1 MAEKAKPTNQNNK
14 NNQNAAIEKK
24 IKKCK
29 TQKIVK
35 AVIISVVA
43 VVAVI
48 LCVVFFSN
56 MSKSDETPTSIVS
69 YNVQTVTTGDV
80 STTISGSGTLSP
92 VTQENLQTT
101 TAVTV
106 TEVNYAAGDTVEADA
121 VIASATDAEG
131 NVTDFKAPYECVLLE
146 LPIAVDDE
154 LVAASQIAMIM
165 GTDGFTMGIA
175 VDELDIATVK
185 VGQEVTFKVDAVNSE
200 YAGTVSAVSYN
211 GTSSSGSTAYQ
222 ISAKMDYV
230 EGVYPGMSVSAEIVI
245 ESSGEG
251 LLVPVDAVYT
261 SGDDN
266 YIYLAPSGASE
277 GTEYSEEE
285 LDVSSLTKVNVK
297 TGMSDGSYIL
307 VESEEIADGTLI
319 VIEKITS
326 TQTGSESD
334 ENAGFGGMGMGG
346 GFPGG
351 GGGGMNFGDF
361 DFENFDPGNMP
372 QGGGGFPGMGA
383 N

>member
-14 NNQNAAIEKK
+14 NNQYAAIEKK
-24 IKKCK
+24 NKKRK

-35 AVIISVVA
+35 AVIISVIA

-56 MSKSDETPTSIVS
+56 MSKSDETPTSVVT
-69 YNVQTVTTGDV
+69 YNVQAVTTGDV

-106 TEVNYAAGDTVEADA
+106 TEVNYVVGDTVEADA

-131 NVTDFKAPYECVLLE
+131 NVTDFTAPYECVLLE

-154 LVAASQIAMIM
+154 LAAASQIAMIM

-175 VDELDIATVK
+175 VDELDIATVE
-185 VGQEVTFKVDAVNSE
+185 VGQEVTFTVDAVSGE
-200 YAGTVSAVSYN
+200 YTGTVSAVSYN
-211 GTSSSGSTAYQ
+211 GSSSSGSTAYQ
-222 ISAKMDYV
+222 ITAKMDYV
-230 EGVYPGMSVSAEIVI
+230 EGIYPGMSVSAEIVI

-266 YIYLAPSGASE
+266 YIYLAPSGAAE
-277 GTEYSEEE
+277 GTEYSEAE
-285 LDVSSLTKVNVK
+285 LDVSTLTKVNVE

-346 GFPGG
+346 NFPGG
-351 GGGGMNFGDF
+351 GGGMDFGDF